1 MSDLNALFNIDSSG
15 RRFYETKKDRIFLY
29 VYPADHFNSAQ
40 SGSEGSFQAKDHGT
54 LLNDL
59 LPYFPDPYGADQ
71 SFNNMTNSFFITVL
85 CIGISIILYRNRVW
99 SEYARIIIGEQYQKI
114 AEINQKLNQQV
125 IRDRLTGLFNRSYL
139 ETSLREQFQSVQEKH
154 GNIACMMIDIDS
166 INYFLSK
173 CSPVYFFYDTM

>member
-71 SFNNMTNSFFITVL
+71 SFNNMTNSFLLRFFVLEFQSFSIGIVSCQNMTVL
-85 CIGISIILYRNRVW
+85 LSENSIRKSPR
-99 SEYARIIIGEQYQKI
+99 S
-114 AEINQKLNQQV
+114 
-125 IRDRLTGLFNRSYL
+125 IRS
-139 ETSLREQFQSVQEKH
+139 
-154 GNIACMMIDIDS
+154 
-166 INYFLSK
+166 
-173 CSPVYFFYDTM
+173 